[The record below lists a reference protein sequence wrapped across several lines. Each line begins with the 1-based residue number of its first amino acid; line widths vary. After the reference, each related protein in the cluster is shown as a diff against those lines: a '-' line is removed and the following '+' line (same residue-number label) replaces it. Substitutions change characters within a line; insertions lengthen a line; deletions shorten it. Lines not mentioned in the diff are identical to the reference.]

1 MIPVVSS
8 NIEAMGHSD
17 ATLTVQFKGG
27 ACYTYAN
34 VSEETFRSILNAD
47 SIGSVFHSKVKSRP
61 DLHPHTKVFV

>member
-27 ACYTYAN
+27 ACYAYAN
-34 VSEETFRSILNAD
+34 VSEETFHSILKAD
-47 SIGSVFHSKVKSRP
+47 SIGSSFHAKIKARP
-61 DLHPHTKVFV
+61 DLHPFTKVVA

>member
-8 NIEAMGHSD
+8 NIEAIGHSD

-34 VSEETFRSILNAD
+34 VSEEIFKSILEAE
-47 SIGSVFHSKVKSRP
+47 SIGSAFHAKIKARP
-61 DLHPHTKVFV
+61 ELHPFTRVFA